1 VIPERWVR
9 RANRPAVPRLAVRP
23 PVIRRPADAGSA
35 TVELAVSLP
44 ALVLMLFAALT
55 AIMAVRTQLE
65 CVDAAREAA
74 RSAARGE
81 SGTAAGARVA
91 PDGASVDVSVGS
103 DTVRTTVSVR
113 LNPLGGRLPGLDITA
128 TAVAAMEPG
137 GAGD

>member
-1 VIPERWVR
+1 VIPERRVR

-23 PVIRRPADAGSA
+23 PVIRRQADAGSA

-113 LNPLGGRLPGLDITA
+113 LNPLGGRLPGFDITA